1 MVDSLSFHRTY
12 FSRPF
17 HAPLEGKKKMTQNTS
32 AEYPRTASIIAL
44 AGGLIITLSGVLF
57 VAVSAFV
64 LPNLTY
70 SSITVPHGLSASA
83 IPGLISGFVGLMGI
97 FGLVSGAIVLVS
109 SVMLLTNS
117 GQPRTWSVLIL
128 VFSVLSFVGM
138 GGFIVGAV
146 LGIVGGALVLKWKP
160 PALQV

>member
-1 MVDSLSFHRTY
+1 
-12 FSRPF
+12 
-17 HAPLEGKKKMTQNTS
+17 MTQNTS

-64 LPNLTY
+64 LPNLSYTN
-70 SSITVPHGLSASA
+70 INVPQGLSASA
-83 IPGLISGFVGLMGI
+83 IPGLVSGFVGLMGI

-117 GQPRTWSVLIL
+117 GQPRTWGVLIL
-128 VFSVLSFVGM
+128 VFSVLSLVGM
-138 GGFIVGAV
+138 GGFVVGAV
-146 LGIVGGALVLKWKP
+146 LGIVGGALILKWKP
-160 PALQV
+160 PTLQA